1 MVGDLKRTSSLMLVA
16 VLVFL
21 SGCGSAPVRTDAE
34 IPAKR
39 PISDFVAPGQP
50 SVIDAY
56 DPWEPMNRRIY
67 NFNAIFDEYV
77 FLPVVRAYEFVLPDI
92 AQTGVSNF
100 FNNLTEVTNLMNSL
114 LQFKFVKAVNT
125 FGRIV
130 INTTVGLGG
139 LIDVATTVDGIERE
153 NEDFGQ
159 TLGFYGLGP
168 GPYLV
173 LPILGPSSLRD
184 TAGLAVD
191 TVVYSLMIQEL
202 IGLTGMDSPED
213 DILNYS
219 LTTVYAID
227 KRHKESFRYFMTG
240 SPFEYDLVRR
250 LYLLKREF
258 LVDN

>member
-1 MVGDLKRTSSLMLVA
+1 MKRPLSLMLLTVF
-16 VLVFL
+16 VFL
-21 SGCGSAPVRTDAE
+21 SGCGTAPVRKE
-34 IPAKR
+34 PIIPAKR
-39 PISDFVAPGQP
+39 PVSEYVKPG
-50 SVIDAY
+50 VTYTIEAY
-56 DPWEPMNRRIY
+56 DPWEQMNRRIY

-77 FLPVVRAYEFVLPDI
+77 FLPVVRAYEFVLPGF
-92 AQTGVSNF
+92 AQTGISNF
-100 FNNLTEVTNLMNSL
+100 YKNLTEVTNLMNAL

-125 FGRIV
+125 FGRIM

-139 LIDVATTVDGIERE
+139 LIDVATINDGIERE

-173 LPILGPSSLRD
+173 LPILGPSNVRD

-191 TVVYSLMIQEL
+191 TLVYSLMMQEL

-219 LTTVYAID
+219 LSAIYAID
-227 KRHKESFRYFMTG
+227 KRHNESFRYFMTG

-258 LVDN
+258 LIDN